1 VRISCSLA
9 VRIEGFPKPRKTGFG
24 LVVDAEKGL
33 VVVSRAVVPYDLC
46 DISITVAESIIVEGK
61 VVFLHPLQNFVV
73 VQYDPSLVKAPV
85 KSAKLSEEYV
95 RQGAQVLFL
104 GFNQNQRVVVCKTT
118 ITDITTVAVPSY
130 GPAPR
135 YRAINLDAITV
146 DTSLS
151 GQCGS
156 GVLADEDGTVR
167 AVWLTYLGERSHDKD
182 IDYHLGLATP
192 TVLPVIKQLQ
202 AGIKPN
208 LRILT
213 VELQLV
219 HMSQARIMGVSD
231 DWIRRVEEDNEERHH
246 LFMVRKV
253 ECGSKQGLDEGD
265 LILAINGKI
274 MTRISDIDVM
284 YDNEFLDLTVVRER
298 KELSIRVAT
307 VTTEDMET
315 SRVVVF
321 CGAVLHRP
329 HHAVR
334 QQISI
339 LHSEIY
345 VGGRV
350 RGSPAFQYGLMPT
363 NFITA
368 VNGVNTKTMDEFL
381 KEVDKI
387 ADNTYLRL
395 RVVTFDN
402 IPFVITIKKNEH
414 YFPTTEFI
422 KDPNEPMGWS
432 TKTHEKGT
440 VHAGI
445 DVAQDLSEAATL

>member
-1 VRISCSLA
+1 MWDFTDLPDAPPPQPIQPRSASFIKLDHVGFPAATDLVRSFVRISCSLA

-46 DISITVAESIIVEGK
+46 DITITVAESIIVEGK

-73 VQYDPSLVKAPV
+73 VQYDPKLVQAPV
-85 KSAKLSEEYV
+85 KSAKLSEEYI
-95 RQGAQVLFL
+95 RQGAPILFL
-104 GFNQNQRVVVCKTT
+104 GFNQNQRVVVAKTT
-118 ITDITTVAVPSY
+118 VTDITTVAVPAY
-130 GPAPR
+130 APAPR

-146 DTSLS
+146 DTNLS

-182 IDYHLGLATP
+182 VDYHLGLATP
-192 TVLPVIKQLQ
+192 TVLPVIRQIQ
-202 AGIKPN
+202 AGIQPK

-253 ECGSKQGLDEGD
+253 ECGSQQGLDEGD
-265 LILAINGKI
+265 LVLAINGKI
-274 MTRISDIDVM
+274 MTRISDLDVM
-284 YDNEFLDLTVVRER
+284 YDHEFLDLTIVRNQ
-298 KELSIRVAT
+298 KELDLRVAT
-307 VTTEDMET
+307 VTTEDLET
-315 SRVVVF
+315 NRVVVF

-334 QQISI
+334 QQISV
-339 LHSEIY
+339 LHSQIY

-363 NFITA
+363 NFIVA
-368 VNGVNTKTMDEFL
+368 VNGVKTTTMDEFL
-381 KEVDKI
+381 TEVDKI
-387 ADNTYLRL
+387 PDNTCKSPYSCLS
-395 RVVTFDN
+395 DN
-402 IPFVITIKKNEH
+402 V
-414 YFPTTEFI
+414 
-422 KDPNEPMGWS
+422 
-432 TKTHEKGT
+432 
-440 VHAGI
+440 
-445 DVAQDLSEAATL
+445 